1 MSSQTQPPAG
11 SPPPQASPASVAAT
25 APATHQPVRRLVEV
39 RPGTRPITTPAGH
52 WLSTVRRRLLISDI
66 LAVGAATTVAAFLRF
81 REAFLQPPLTGYDVA
96 YIGFWLLLSVL
107 WLTVL
112 AGFNTRDPRVLGF
125 GADEYGRLV
134 KATLWLFGA
143 IALVSYLG
151 KLEVARGYLL
161 LAFPLGLVLLMYGRK
176 KVRDWL
182 NARRSA
188 GELLHRVVI
197 ISGTAGD
204 PRLLSELNTTPTAG
218 FDVIDTIVLGDPAAV
233 DPAGRTEVSPGD
245 VRAGDARMNAVH
257 AIVPRARALGADTI
271 IIGAS
276 ARLAPEELRQVG
288 WALEGLDVD
297 LIVAPSVTE
306 IAGPRLRVHT
316 VEGLPLLHLEQPQF
330 SGPARVLKRVFD
342 ITGSLVALIV
352 LSPLLAVIALA
363 VRVSSPGPVVYRQTR
378 LGQGGTHFT
387 CFKFRTMVVHADRVD
402 PRTLAPQGF
411 EARLFKLPRDPRVT
425 PIGRFLRRFSLDE
438 LPQFLNV
445 LRGEMSLV
453 GPRPPLE
460 REVARYEEHE
470 HRRLLVKP
478 GLTGLW
484 QISGR
489 SNLSWEDTVRLDLYY
504 VENWSLTLD
513 LLILARTVAVVARG
527 EGAY

>member
-1 MSSQTQPPAG
+1 MPAVAASGPAG
-11 SPPPQASPASVAAT
+11 AAGAASPA
-25 APATHQPVRRLVEV
+25 PVRRLVEV
-39 RPGTRPITTPAGH
+39 RPGTRPLPSTGTD
-52 WLSTVRRRLLISDI
+52 WLARVNRRLVIVDT
-66 LAVGAATTVAAFLRF
+66 LAVTTATTVAAFLRF
-81 REAFLQPPLTGYDVA
+81 REAFLQPPLTGYDLG
-96 YIGFWLLLSVL
+96 YLGFWLLLIVL
-107 WLTVL
+107 WLVFL

-134 KATLWLFGA
+134 KATLWLFGS
-143 IALVSYLG
+143 IGMVSYLG
-151 KLEVARGYLL
+151 KLEVARGYVL
-161 LAFPLGLVLLMYGRK
+161 LAFPLGLILLMYGRK

-182 NARRSA
+182 NLRRGQ

-197 ISGTAGD
+197 VSGPEGD
-204 PRLLSELNTTPTAG
+204 LRLLTELNTTPTAG
-218 FDVIDTIVLGDPAAV
+218 FEVIDTITLIAAES
-233 DPAGRTEVSPGD
+233 AERGGAEEA
-245 VRAGDARMNAVH
+245 RARAVE

-271 IIGAS
+271 IIGPS
-276 ARLAPEELRQVG
+276 ARLAPEELRRVG
-288 WALEGLDVD
+288 WALEGCDTD
-297 LIVAPSVTE
+297 LVVAPSVTE

-330 SGPARVLKRVFD
+330 SGPARVAKRMFD
-342 ITGSLVALIV
+342 VIGAALALLLLLPV
-352 LSPLLAVIALA
+352 LAVIALA
-363 VRVSSPGPVVYRQTR
+363 VRMSGPGPVFYRQTR
-378 LGQGGTHFT
+378 LGQAGTLFT
-387 CFKFRTMVVHADRVD
+387 CVKFRTMIDKADRID
-402 PRTLAPQGF
+402 PRTLAPEGF
-411 EARLFKLPRDPRVT
+411 EARLFKLPQDPRVT
-425 PIGRFLRRFSLDE
+425 RVGRVLRRFSLDE

-489 SNLSWEDTVRLDLYY
+489 SNLSWDDTVRLDLYY

-513 LLILARTVAVVARG
+513 LLIIARTAAVVVRG